1 MSTNAKEL
9 YEQTYSLFKNTQL
22 NPNDR
27 QRFTN
32 EFLEI
37 KQLKEKGLKATTKN
51 FKDYFLNQSK
61 SKLMTINTELLEIS
75 EKNEIKRYKE
85 EVAKLKELFKNKNL
99 TTSEK
104 EYIAKKSAQINSFN
118 VEKWMIYLKN
128 HSKILGETFSS
139 DVSSAFMSG
148 F

>member
-27 QRFTN
+27 QKFTS

-37 KQLKEKGLKATTKN
+37 KQLKEKGLKSTTKN
-51 FKDYFLNQSK
+51 VKDYFLNQSK
-61 SKLMTINTELLEIS
+61 SKLMAINTELLEIS
-75 EKNEIKRYKE
+75 EKNEVIRYKN
-85 EVAKLKELFKNKNL
+85 EVAKLKKLFRNKNL
-99 TTSEK
+99 SPNEK
-104 EYIAKKSAQINSFN
+104 EYIAKKSAEINSFN
-118 VEKWMIYLKN
+118 VQKWMIYLKN

-139 DVSSAFMSG
+139 DIGSAFMSG

>member
-1 MSTNAKEL
+1 MSKNAKEL

-27 QRFTN
+27 QRFIN

-37 KQLKEKGLKATTKN
+37 KQLKEKGLKSTTKN
-51 FKDYFLNQSK
+51 VKDYFFHQSK
-61 SKLMTINTELLEIS
+61 SKLMAINTELLEIS
-75 EKNEIKRYKE
+75 EKNEVIRYKN

-99 TTSEK
+99 TANEK
-104 EYIAKKSAQINSFN
+104 EYIAKKSAEINSFN
-118 VEKWMIYLKN
+118 VQKWMIYLKN

-139 DVSSAFMSG
+139 DIGSAFMSG